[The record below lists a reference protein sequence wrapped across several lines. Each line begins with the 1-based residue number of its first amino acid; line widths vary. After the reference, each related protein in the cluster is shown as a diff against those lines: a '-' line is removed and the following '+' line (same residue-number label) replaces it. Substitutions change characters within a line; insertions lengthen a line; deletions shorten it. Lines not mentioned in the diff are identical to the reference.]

1 MTGPQHE
8 QNPTRRY
15 LEAELRRLAAVA
27 GLPADALAGF
37 EDHDGARPFLVI
49 GEDGELG
56 FRATERGRRVLDLTT
71 RDPDELLYWAFA
83 AATHESAGGWA
94 VRHRRP
100 DEPYRV
106 TLWRRQFE
114 LLAALHPGWAR
125 RRRSELLASLPDP
138 SDHPLVPPLPGAR
151 PTGRSAPDLP

>member
-8 QNPTRRY
+8 QTRTRRY

-27 GLPADALAGF
+27 GLPAGALAGF
-37 EDHDGARPFLVI
+37 EDHDGAQPFI
-49 GEDGELG
+49 GFGEDGELC
-56 FRATERGRRVLDLTT
+56 FRASERGRRVLDLTT

-94 VRHRRP
+94 VQHGRP

-114 LLAALHPGWAR
+114 LLAALRPAWAQ

-138 SDHPLVPPLPGAR
+138 ADHPLVPPLPAER
-151 PTGRSAPDLP
+151 PTDRP